1 MIRSIKVIF
10 RSVFS

>member
-10 RSVFS
+10 RSIFS